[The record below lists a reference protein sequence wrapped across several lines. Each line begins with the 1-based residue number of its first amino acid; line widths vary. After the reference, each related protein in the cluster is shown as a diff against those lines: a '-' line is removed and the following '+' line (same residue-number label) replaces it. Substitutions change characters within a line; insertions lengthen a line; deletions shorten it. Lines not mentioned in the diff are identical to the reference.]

1 MNLGFH
7 TAGLLLHDEVTAINE
22 LAKIGYR
29 CVAIRPR
36 RGSFNPFDENF
47 SSQSQRI
54 SNAVKQSGVDLV
66 IDANSHFIHDSR
78 QQNEPSL
85 VSHDDEQRRLAR
97 NWIRRLIDVAGE
109 LSASCVVLSSG
120 AVDSET
126 SQANE
131 NAAAGDASPL
141 DRLAEQLDLLAD
153 YAETSGTALMLRP
166 STKSFVANVA
176 GYERVQQWLRRSSKL
191 GLAADIGEMLA
202 SGELPLSERLS
213 RNASS
218 LGGVFLRD
226 VSTGMGGDQRIGC
239 GEVNIGRILAALDNQ
254 GFLGWAIVC
263 VEGHEKLGLSLAE
276 QAFSLLKS
284 HL

>member
-29 CVAIRPR
+29 CVAVRPR
-36 RGSFNPFDENF
+36 RGSFNPFDEDF
-47 SSQSQRI
+47 SNQSKRI

-78 QQNEPSL
+78 QPNEPSL
-85 VSHDDEQRRLAR
+85 VSNDDEQRRLAT
-97 NWIRRLIDVAGE
+97 NWIRRLIDVASD
-109 LSASCVVLSSG
+109 LSASSVVFSSG
-120 AVDSET
+120 AVENDSSFASER
-126 SQANE
+126 
-131 NAAAGDASPL
+131 AADASPL
-141 DRLAEQLDLLAD
+141 DRLAEQIDSLTD
-153 YAETSGTALMLRP
+153 YAGASGVALMLRP
-166 STKSFVANVA
+166 STKTFVANVA
-176 GYERVQQWLRRSSKL
+176 NYERVQQWLRRNSKL

-213 RNASS
+213 RNANS

-226 VSTGMGGDQRIGC
+226 VVTGASGDQRIGY
-239 GEVNIGRILAALDNQ
+239 GEVNLGRILAALDSQ

-263 VEGHEKLGLSLAE
+263 VESHEKLGLAVAE
-276 QAFSLLKS
+276 EAFALLNTHS
-284 HL
+284 